1 MANRG
6 RAKSCTACR
15 QVKLA
20 CDARK
25 NRPGPCT
32 RCNNRNIQ
40 CRFDSNFKR
49 ISTRKIVQEIT
60 NGARMSPLSGF
71 GPVHAPNTLDFT
83 QSRLLANI
91 PTPPGDVPVTTEAWL
106 QIVDND
112 VPGSHVLGSFSLN
125 NRIAVELFGHFEQYY
140 KPHASFLQ
148 PITTPLATFAK
159 TSPLLF
165 WTIILCS
172 SQMHSKY
179 GGLYAA
185 ISAEHEILLSN
196 IMHTAI
202 QSIHVLH
209 ALLCLCLWPIPK
221 LRQQF
226 DPSWNYIGH
235 AINAAMHLNCHI
247 RCNLE
252 SPLSDWRGFGGFTMK
267 DIGAHTR
274 NLTWLACFDI
284 GTRVGEFLGFPSP
297 LSSPYHL
304 KSITK
309 AQDESAARISP
320 SFRAIL
326 EIRRITSVSTMQLEA
341 VDDVASHFSLTQTF
355 IANLDALTQIY
366 RQFWTPEVNINFQ
379 GAKLYLYAM
388 TFTLTRPQD
397 PAKDCLRLT
406 YQQIILRH
414 GLQSA
419 ATLVSS
425 MTKLSLDS
433 PPDELPE
440 AVNKLV
446 FYPKLYFTN
455 LFFASVFLFRVLLS
469 YHTATREDTSLAVSS
484 LTEAHKIFQSV
495 HRHRDGVRAAI
506 TIETLVAITRDGS
519 KTDSLPMSEL
529 IITSRLGASLM
540 YDALFR
546 SAQHA
551 NRHPVSGKSSP
562 VVTWK
567 PLNARERHRLPS
579 APEERV
585 NVAKPSASNVLE
597 DEQSVE
603 WWQFWDTYLG
613 DFGIGVENWNVEM
626 WNAGDDLFG
635 YEMIPAA
642 AGPQGFAQS
651 Q

>member
-1 MANRG
+1 MPNRG

-25 NRPGPCT
+25 KGPGPCT
-32 RCNNRNIQ
+32 RCSNKNIQ
-40 CRFDSNFKR
+40 CCFDSNFKR
-49 ISTRKIVQEIT
+49 ISTRNRIVQEIT
-60 NGARMSPLSGF
+60 NGARMGYQSGADSA
-71 GPVHAPNTLDFT
+71 HALDSLDLT
-83 QSRLLANI
+83 QSGEVL
-91 PTPPGDVPVTTEAWL
+91 VEEEAWL
-106 QIVDND
+106 QIVGKD
-112 VPGSHVLGSFSLN
+112 VPGSHVLGDFRLDYQV
-125 NRIAVELFGHFEQYY
+125 AVELFEHFEQYY
-140 KPHASFLQ
+140 KPHAPFLQ
-148 PITTPLATFAK
+148 PITTPLATFVK
-159 TSPLLF
+159 SSPLLF

-185 ISAEHEILLSN
+185 ISAEHEILLSH
-196 IMHTAI
+196 IMHSAI

-226 DPSWNYIGH
+226 DTSWNYIGH
-235 AINAAMHLNCHI
+235 AINAAMYLNCHI
-247 RCNLE
+247 PCNLE
-252 SPLSDWRGFGGFTMK
+252 SPLADWRGFGGFTMK
-267 DIGAHTR
+267 DMGADTR

-297 LSSPYHL
+297 LACRYHL

-341 VDDVASHFSLTQTF
+341 VDDVASHFSLTQKF
-355 IANLDALTQIY
+355 IANLDALRQIY
-366 RQFWTPEVNINFQ
+366 RRFWTPDLEINFQ

-388 TFTLTRPQD
+388 TFILTRSQD
-397 PAKDCLRLT
+397 PAKDCQRLT
-406 YQQIILRH
+406 YRQVILRH

-425 MTKLSLDS
+425 MTKLSQDS
-433 PPDELPE
+433 PPDKLPE

-446 FYPKLYFTN
+446 FYPKPYFTS

-484 LTEAHKIFQSV
+484 LTEAHKIFLSLPS
-495 HRHRDGVRAAI
+495 HRDGVRAAI
-506 TIETLVAITRDGS
+506 IIETLVAITRDSS
-519 KTDSLPMSEL
+519 KTDFLPMSEL

-540 YDALFR
+540 YDAIFR
-546 SAQHA
+546 SAEHA
-551 NRHPVSGKSSP
+551 NRHPVSGKSGP
-562 VVTWK
+562 VASWK

-579 APEERV
+579 APEEMV
-585 NVAKPSASNVLE
+585 NVAKPCASNVVR
-597 DEQSVE
+597 DEQAVD
-603 WWQFWDTYLG
+603 WWQSWDTYMG

-626 WNAGDDLFG
+626 WTGADLLG
-635 YEMIPAA
+635 NEISPAA
-642 AGPQGFAQS
+642 AWDPTVGG
-651 Q
+651 